1 MKKSILV
8 LICLIIIVAISSC
21 ANPTGTDTSTEGDT
35 SATKNHTE
43 EIVST
48 EPGEFTAFGG
58 KTNFYLSESG
68 DHYELYA
75 QIDGTGVYYK
85 IWNEQEKLI
94 DFGFQ
99 QKGGR
104 IIQNGN
110 VLEYS
115 MTCGTSCRWVRY
127 FDVENSCVSRFYNNP
142 LATRDHLVVLT
153 DFVDDKHCIVIQ
165 NMFDPASFYKVIE
178 LDPAPDSAVLFE
190 AVFLDDQQIE
200 IKYSSVSGFVT
211 QVFNL
216 YDTAESS

>member
-1 MKKSILV
+1 MKKSIFV

-48 EPGEFTAFGG
+48 KPGEFTAFAG

-85 IWNEQEKLI
+85 IWNEQEILI

-99 QKGGR
+99 QKGGG

-110 VLEYS
+110 KTGDGSLS
-115 MTCGTSCRWVRY
+115 
-127 FDVENSCVSRFYNNP
+127 
-142 LATRDHLVVLT
+142 
-153 DFVDDKHCIVIQ
+153 
-165 NMFDPASFYKVIE
+165 
-178 LDPAPDSAVLFE
+178 
-190 AVFLDDQQIE
+190 
-200 IKYSSVSGFVT
+200 
-211 QVFNL
+211 
-216 YDTAESS
+216 